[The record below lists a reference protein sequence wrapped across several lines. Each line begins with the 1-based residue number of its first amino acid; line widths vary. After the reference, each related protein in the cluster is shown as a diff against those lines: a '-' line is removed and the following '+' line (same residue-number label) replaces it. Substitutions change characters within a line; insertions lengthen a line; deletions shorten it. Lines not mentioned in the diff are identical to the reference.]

1 MTSVKVD
8 WKALF
13 LEARKLL
20 KDEADQHA
28 NSCGC
33 RDVGDTVV
41 EGPCPGV
48 EEMEEFLKKTAK
60 HVPQDP
66 RQSGHR

>member
-1 MTSVKVD
+1 MTVKVD

-20 KDEADQHA
+20 QEEADQHL
-28 NSCGC
+28 NGCGC
-33 RDVGDTVV
+33 RDVGDPVV

-48 EEMEEFLKKTAK
+48 VEREKFLKKTAK
-60 HVPQDP
+60 VVPSE
-66 RQSGHR
+66 SGRTQ